1 MTDSLT
7 SENGGETDLVK
18 ENQKIK
24 GKARYSIKDLLKQ
37 VCFLYISLQKHVF
50 PSLAL
55 YDYSWKIRISPVSKT
70 WHLHHSYQHGG
81 FIFHWGFGFLR
92 LKELLSSLKIE
103 FSCWWLSLVYIIMLS
118 TSAEKEYLITEFL
131 HISNFSGRGVSW

>member
-1 MTDSLT
+1 M

-37 VCFLYISLQKHVF
+37 VCFLYIFLQKHVF
-50 PSLAL
+50 PSLIL
-55 YDYSWKIRISPVSKT
+55 WLFMKKSEFFLFLKHDIFTTVTNMVVSFFTEVLVFWGWK
-70 WHLHHSYQHGG
+70 Q
-81 FIFHWGFGFLR
+81 
-92 LKELLSSLKIE
+92 LLSSLKVE
-103 FSCWWLSLVYIIMLS
+103 FSCQWLSLVYIIMLS
-118 TSAEKEYLITEFL
+118 TSADKEYLIIEFL